1 MEDPRIRKFAQFL
14 IRSAVGLEKGEK
26 ILIELHGSETGL
38 MKALVQEAYAVGGKP
53 FVHIFDYAVEG
64 ALVQGA
70 DAEHMEEIASYEL
83 ERMRDMDAYID
94 IRATTNISMWHNVSD
109 EAQKRYRQYYWG
121 PIHLAERCNH
131 TKWSVLRYPNDA
143 MAQLAGVST
152 EEYEDFYFRACLVD
166 YDKMGRAM
174 QPLQDLMA
182 RTDKVRIV
190 APGTDISFSIKG
202 IPSFGMHGNRNIPD
216 GEIYGIIGMSGA
228 GKSTLLKLLLGWL
241 PDYTGTISFD
251 DVDIHTVTPAQLQQ
265 QMSYIEQNVFLFN
278 TTIRENITLGEDFS
292 EEQLHAAIQGSA
304 LAADLAA
311 MPDGLDTVVGENGSN
326 LSGGQKQRVAIARAL
341 IHNRSILLVDEGTS
355 ALDQKN
361 ADLVEKS
368 LLTNPDLTLILISHH
383 LSAERRTQFDR
394 VYELTPVTQ

>member
-1 MEDPRIRKFAQFL
+1 MLFCPFFLCGDAQGLKGKRGTTMEDPRIRKFAQFL

-174 QPLQDLMA
+174 QPLQDLMGQD
-182 RTDKVRIV
+182 RQGPYRR
-190 APGTDISFSIKG
+190 SR
-202 IPSFGMHGNRNIPD
+202 HRH
-216 GEIYGIIGMSGA
+216 
-228 GKSTLLKLLLGWL
+228 LLLHQGH
-241 PDYTGTISFD
+241 P
-251 DVDIHTVTPAQLQQ
+251 QL
-265 QMSYIEQNVFLFN
+265 
-278 TTIRENITLGEDFS
+278 RD
-292 EEQLHAAIQGSA
+292 
-304 LAADLAA
+304 
-311 MPDGLDTVVGENGSN
+311 
-326 LSGGQKQRVAIARAL
+326 ARQPE
-341 IHNRSILLVDEGTS
+341 H
-355 ALDQKN
+355 
-361 ADLVEKS
+361 
-368 LLTNPDLTLILISHH
+368 P
-383 LSAERRTQFDR
+383 RR
-394 VYELTPVTQ
+394 

>member
-1 MEDPRIRKFAQFL
+1 MEDPRIRKFAKFL

-83 ERMRDMDAYID
+83 ARMRDMDAYID

-190 APGTDISFSIKG
+190 EIDPDKDEMKVSLKRVGRDERHRPIPHQEIAEEDISF
-202 IPSFGMHGNRNIPD
+202 D
-216 GEIYGIIGMSGA
+216 G
-228 GKSTLLKLLLGWL
+228 LKA
-241 PDYTGTISFD
+241 
-251 DVDIHTVTPAQLQQ
+251 H
-265 QMSYIEQNVFLFN
+265 
-278 TTIRENITLGEDFS
+278 LGEWK
-292 EEQLHAAIQGSA
+292 EAYG
-304 LAADLAA
+304 
-311 MPDGLDTVVGENGSN
+311 
-326 LSGGQKQRVAIARAL
+326 R
-341 IHNRSILLVDEGTS
+341 
-355 ALDQKN
+355 KN
-361 ADLVEKS
+361 D
-368 LLTNPDLTLILISHH
+368 
-383 LSAERRTQFDR
+383 
-394 VYELTPVTQ
+394 

>member
-1 MEDPRIRKFAQFL
+1 MEDPRIRRFAQFL
-14 IRSAVGLEKGEK
+14 IRSAVGLERGEK

-83 ERMRDMDAYID
+83 ARMRDMDAYID
-94 IRATTNISMWHNVSD
+94 IRATTNISAWHNVSD

-216 GEIYGIIGMSGA
+216 GEIYTSPVKDSVNGCI
-228 GKSTLLKLLLGWL
+228 T
-241 PDYTGTISFD
+241 Y
-251 DVDIHTVTPAQLQQ
+251 
-265 QMSYIEQNVFLFN
+265 NVPSPYDGFLFRDVYLEFKDGKVVKATSNN
-278 TTIRENITLGEDFS
+278 TDYMNEI
-292 EEQLHAAIQGSA
+292 
-304 LAADLAA
+304 
-311 MPDGLDTVVGENGSN
+311 LD
-326 LSGGQKQRVAIARAL
+326 I
-341 IHNRSILLVDEGTS
+341 DEG
-355 ALDQKN
+355 ARYIGVRREDRRQLPPDPRQQLRQCLQRQPLRRPLGPDPDPD
-361 ADLVEKS
+361 AGVRRGRDLV
-368 LLTNPDLTLILISHH
+368 
-383 LSAERRTQFDR
+383 RRRADPQGR
-394 VYELTPVTQ
+394 PLRAG

>member
-1 MEDPRIRKFAQFL
+1 
-14 IRSAVGLEKGEK
+14 
-26 ILIELHGSETGL
+26 

-174 QPLQDLMA
+174 QP
-182 RTDKVRIV
+182 
-190 APGTDISFSIKG
+190 PG
-202 IPSFGMHGNRNIPD
+202 PD
-216 GEIYGIIGMSGA
+216 GQDRQGPYRRSRHRH
-228 GKSTLLKLLLGWL
+228 LLLHQGH
-241 PDYTGTISFD
+241 P
-251 DVDIHTVTPAQLQQ
+251 QL
-265 QMSYIEQNVFLFN
+265 
-278 TTIRENITLGEDFS
+278 RD
-292 EEQLHAAIQGSA
+292 
-304 LAADLAA
+304 
-311 MPDGLDTVVGENGSN
+311 
-326 LSGGQKQRVAIARAL
+326 ARQPE
-341 IHNRSILLVDEGTS
+341 H
-355 ALDQKN
+355 
-361 ADLVEKS
+361 
-368 LLTNPDLTLILISHH
+368 P
-383 LSAERRTQFDR
+383 RR
-394 VYELTPVTQ
+394 

>member
-83 ERMRDMDAYID
+83 QRMRDMDAYID

-143 MAQLAGVST
+143 MAQLAGAST

-190 APGTDISFSIKG
+190 APGTDITFSIKG

-216 GEIYGIIGMSGA
+216 GEIYTSPVKDSVNGHI
-228 GKSTLLKLLLGWL
+228 T
-241 PDYTGTISFD
+241 Y
-251 DVDIHTVTPAQLQQ
+251 
-265 QMSYIEQNVFLFN
+265 NVPSPYDGFLFRDVYLEFRDGKIVKATSNN
-278 TTIRENITLGEDFS
+278 TDYMNEILDIDEGARYIGEFAFGVNPEINHPLGDILFDEKIAGSFHFTPGACYDDCPNGNHSAVHWDLVCIQTPEYGGGKMYFDGELIRKDGLFVLDELKCLNPENLLSS
-292 EEQLHAAIQGSA
+292 EE
-304 LAADLAA
+304 
-311 MPDGLDTVVGENGSN
+311 
-326 LSGGQKQRVAIARAL
+326 
-341 IHNRSILLVDEGTS
+341 
-355 ALDQKN
+355 
-361 ADLVEKS
+361 
-368 LLTNPDLTLILISHH
+368 
-383 LSAERRTQFDR
+383 
-394 VYELTPVTQ
+394 

>member
-1 MEDPRIRKFAQFL
+1 MEDPRIRKFAKFL

-83 ERMRDMDAYID
+83 ARMRDMDAYID

-121 PIHLAERCNH
+121 PIHLTERCNH

-174 QPLQDLMA
+174 QPLQDLMPQLRHA
-182 RTDKVRIV
+182 RQPEHSRRRDLYL
-190 APGTDISFSIKG
+190 PGEG
-202 IPSFGMHGNRNIPD
+202 LRQRPYH
-216 GEIYGIIGMSGA
+216 
-228 GKSTLLKLLLGWL
+228 
-241 PDYTGTISFD
+241 
-251 DVDIHTVTPAQLQQ
+251 LQ
-265 QMSYIEQNVFLFN
+265 
-278 TTIRENITLGEDFS
+278 
-292 EEQLHAAIQGSA
+292 
-304 LAADLAA
+304 
-311 MPDGLDTVVGENGSN
+311 
-326 LSGGQKQRVAIARAL
+326 RAVPL
-341 IHNRSILLVDEGTS
+341 
-355 ALDQKN
+355 
-361 ADLVEKS
+361 
-368 LLTNPDLTLILISHH
+368 
-383 LSAERRTQFDR
+383 
-394 VYELTPVTQ
+394 